1 MLYIISCLLLGN
13 HYFDNVIIGF
23 VSFFLL
29 LCIFI
34 NIFVVVKLA
43 FQFFPMFI
51 TAIAYISIQLM
62 LEVWASM
69 AQSDYENILASTIVS
84 N

>member
-13 HYFDNVIIGF
+13 HYFDHVIIGF

-29 LCIFI
+29 FYIFF

-43 FQFFPMFI
+43 FQFFPMFM
-51 TAIAYISIQLM
+51 TAIAYISLQLI

-69 AQSDYENILASTIVS
+69 AQSDYENILAFKIVS
-84 N
+84 Y